1 MSTTELQKIATA
13 STAVVEVEQQRAVA
27 EVQAAMLMAA
37 RFPRDVEAAK
47 VRILERC
54 TKARV
59 ADDGV
64 YEYNRGGENVVG
76 PSIRLAEVMAQE
88 LGNLYCGVKEL
99 SRRDGVS
106 ECLAFAWDLERN
118 VQDSKTF
125 QVRHWRDTK
134 KGGYAVTDERDIY
147 EVTANMAAR
156 RKRAC
161 LMAVIPQEIQEE
173 AVAQCERTLAGKA
186 EPTPERLAAM
196 LEKFAPMGVTK
207 EMIEAR
213 IGRNLEAI
221 SAGLLMRLGRIYNSI
236 RDGMSTA
243 RDWFEVA
250 APAEEPH
257 TGTAGLRAA
266 ADAQDEALKK
276 IEEKSPQAA
285 PESSGGAQRPLAT
298 EPFTGGVAS
307 TSAPIAPPGPSF
319 AQVLADEIARLDE
332 ATSKRE
338 VGDLSA
344 SAPEKVRADE
354 AYARA
359 IVRRLRNV
367 RG

>member
-1 MSTTELQKIATA
+1 MSELQKIAAA

-27 EVQAAMLMAA
+27 EVQAGMIMAA

-47 VRILERC
+47 ARILERC
-54 TKARV
+54 TNLRV

-88 LGNLYCGVKEL
+88 LGNIYCGVKEL

-118 VQDSKTF
+118 VQDVKTF

-147 EVTANMAAR
+147 EVTANMGAR

-161 LMAVIPQEIQEE
+161 LMTIIHQEIQEE

-186 EPTPERLAAM
+186 EPTPERIAAM
-196 LEKFAPMGVTK
+196 IEKFAPMGVTK

-236 RDGMSTA
+236 RDGMSTS
-243 RDWFEVA
+243 RDWFEQT
-250 APAEEPH
+250 APQSVESVK
-257 TGTAGLRAA
+257 GTAALREAASRAETEEKPTEKPATQASEPEAERPATILAWKDALDGCDTAEDVASTA
-266 ADAQDEALKK
+266 ADAQELIRED
-276 IEEKSPQAA
+276 
-285 PESSGGAQRPLAT
+285 PE
-298 EPFTGGVAS
+298 
-307 TSAPIAPPGPSF
+307 F
-319 AQVLADEIARLDE
+319 AKVVRSRLDE
-332 ATSKRE
+332 VAKK
-338 VGDLSA
+338 A
-344 SAPEKVRADE
+344 KKK
-354 AYARA
+354 
-359 IVRRLRNV
+359 
-367 RG
+367 